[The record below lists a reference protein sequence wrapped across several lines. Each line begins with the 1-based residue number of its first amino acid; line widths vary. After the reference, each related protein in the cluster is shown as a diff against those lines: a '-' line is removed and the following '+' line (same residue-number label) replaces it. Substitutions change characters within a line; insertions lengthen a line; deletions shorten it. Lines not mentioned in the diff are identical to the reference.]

1 MLRVKKIASFSEW
14 EQEFFAELD
23 QKKYVL
29 CEYNSKSKQVVT
41 GDLLV
46 ATHSRDGV
54 RETFPAMCTHF
65 RVTFRRHGWGKSKYR
80 YDKYHILYRLTDE
93 GLSFVK
99 EKLVEQRL

>member
-14 EQEFFAELD
+14 EQNFFIELD
-23 QKKYVL
+23 QKKYVV
-29 CEYNSKSKQVVT
+29 CEYNSKSKKIVT
-41 GDLLV
+41 GDVLV
-46 ATHSRDGV
+46 VTHSRDGM

-65 RVTFRRHGWGKSKYR
+65 RVTFRRHSWGKSKYR

-93 GLSFVK
+93 GVNFVK

>member
-29 CEYNSKSKQVVT
+29 CEYNSKSKQVAT

-46 ATHSRDGV
+46 VTHSRDGV
-54 RETFPAMCTHF
+54 RETFPAMCTQYT
-65 RVTFRRHGWGKSKYR
+65 VTFRQHAWGKNRYR
-80 YDKYHILYRLTDE
+80 YDKYCILYRLTDE

-99 EKLVEQRL
+99 EKLVEQEI